1 MRILVAFD
9 KCKDSFS
16 AEDLCN
22 LARERIKRF
31 SRDVSVRCLPQTDG
45 GEGFVSILTLPKGG
59 NLRTVKAH
67 DALGRERTVRIG
79 LLAVESL
86 NKEVVDLLRLPS
98 KGKIALI
105 EMASVVGLA
114 DLKTEERNPWKTSTV
129 GIGECLRE
137 CSEWGVCAILLGIGG
152 SSTNDMGVGALSSL
166 GVRFLD
172 GNKQNVDHPCPQTWG
187 SIHSV
192 DCSTLVSLPPVKIAC
207 DVKNPL
213 LGVNGATARFGPQKG
228 LRSED
233 MEKMEGQMIEMA
245 RLVERSLPDAKAKS
259 DLPGMG
265 AAGGIGFGL
274 SLACDVSLVGG
285 FSLVAKWFE
294 LESEIA
300 ECDLILTGE
309 GRFDETS
316 LQGKGPGEILR
327 MSAKLG
333 KRCVL
338 LAGSVQTDAALR
350 FREENPLAEIY
361 AFGREELSLEENL
374 AGAEEFFLGKL
385 DEVIADLYSN

>member
-1 MRILVAFD
+1 MRILAAFD

-31 SRDVSVRCLPQTDG
+31 SRGVSVRCLPQTDG

-137 CSEWGVCAILLGIGG
+137 CSEWGVCAH
-152 SSTNDMGVGALSSL
+152 
-166 GVRFLD
+166 F
-172 GNKQNVDHPCPQTWG
+172 
-187 SIHSV
+187 
-192 DCSTLVSLPPVKIAC
+192 
-207 DVKNPL
+207 
-213 LGVNGATARFGPQKG
+213 ARYRGK
-228 LRSED
+228 
-233 MEKMEGQMIEMA
+233 
-245 RLVERSLPDAKAKS
+245 
-259 DLPGMG
+259 
-265 AAGGIGFGL
+265 
-274 SLACDVSLVGG
+274 
-285 FSLVAKWFE
+285 
-294 LESEIA
+294 
-300 ECDLILTGE
+300 
-309 GRFDETS
+309 FD
-316 LQGKGPGEILR
+316 Q
-327 MSAKLG
+327 
-333 KRCVL
+333 
-338 LAGSVQTDAALR
+338 
-350 FREENPLAEIY
+350 
-361 AFGREELSLEENL
+361 
-374 AGAEEFFLGKL
+374 
-385 DEVIADLYSN
+385 

>member
-1 MRILVAFD
+1 
-9 KCKDSFS
+9 
-16 AEDLCN
+16 
-22 LARERIKRF
+22 
-31 SRDVSVRCLPQTDG
+31 
-45 GEGFVSILTLPKGG
+45 
-59 NLRTVKAH
+59 
-67 DALGRERTVRIG
+67 
-79 LLAVESL
+79 
-86 NKEVVDLLRLPS
+86 
-98 KGKIALI
+98 
-105 EMASVVGLA
+105 
-114 DLKTEERNPWKTSTV
+114 
-129 GIGECLRE
+129 
-137 CSEWGVCAILLGIGG
+137 
-152 SSTNDMGVGALSSL
+152 
-166 GVRFLD
+166 
-172 GNKQNVDHPCPQTWG
+172 
-187 SIHSV
+187 
-192 DCSTLVSLPPVKIAC
+192 
-207 DVKNPL
+207 
-213 LGVNGATARFGPQKG
+213 
-228 LRSED
+228 
-233 MEKMEGQMIEMA
+233 MEGQMIEMA
-245 RLVERSLPDAKAKS
+245 RLVEKSLPDAKVKS

-285 FSLVAKWFE
+285 FSLVSKWFE

-300 ECDLILTGE
+300 ECDLVLTGE

-374 AGAEEFFLGKL
+374 ASAEEFFLGKL

>member
-1 MRILVAFD
+1 MRILAAFD

-16 AEDLCN
+16 AEDLCA
-22 LARERIKRF
+22 LVRERINKR
-31 SRDVSVRCLPQTDG
+31 SHDVSVRSLPQTDG
-45 GEGFVSILTLPKGG
+45 GEGFVSILTLAKGG
-59 NLRTVKAH
+59 ELRTVEAL
-67 DALGRERTVRIG
+67 DSLGRNRPVPIG
-79 LLAVESL
+79 LLPIEGLSE
-86 NKEVVDLLRLPS
+86 EVIDLLRLPP

-129 GIGECLRE
+129 GVGECLRE
-137 CSEWGVCAILLGIGG
+137 CREWGVSAILLGIGG
-152 SSTNDMGVGALSSL
+152 SSTNDMGLGALSSL

-172 GNKQNVDHPCPQTWG
+172 ENNTSIDFPSPETWG

-192 DCSTLVSLPPVKIAC
+192 DTSALLSLPPMTIAC
-207 DVKNPL
+207 DVRNPL
-213 LGVNGATARFGPQKG
+213 LGVDGATIQFGSQKG

-233 MEKMEGQMIEMA
+233 KETMEGKMTEMA
-245 RLVERSLPDAKAKS
+245 RLLEQSFPDAKGRGG
-259 DLPGMG
+259 LPGMG

-274 SLACDVSLVGG
+274 SLACGVSMTAG
-285 FSLVAKWFE
+285 FSLVSKWFE

-300 ECDLILTGE
+300 GSDLVLTGE

-316 LQGKGPGEILR
+316 LAGKAPCEILR
-327 MSAKLG
+327 MAEKKG

-338 LAGSVQTDAALR
+338 LAGSVQADAALR

-374 AGAEEFFLGKL
+374 ARAEELFLGKL
-385 DEVIADLYSN
+385 DEVIGDLYSN